1 MNRGRIME
9 FGIIL
14 AKLRIEKGIS
24 QKDLAAILEVSQGV
38 ISMWETHK
46 RLPDFI
52 TIKKIAQYFGVS
64 TDYLFGLT
72 GTSSQSPIFDETHQK
87 VLNYYERL
95 NIENKD
101 YILGEMIKLHRDQ
114 EEQSHKKKDIG

>member
-1 MNRGRIME
+1 ME

-64 TDYLFGLT
+64 TDYLFGFT
-72 GTSSQSPIFDETHQK
+72 STSSQSPIFDETHQK